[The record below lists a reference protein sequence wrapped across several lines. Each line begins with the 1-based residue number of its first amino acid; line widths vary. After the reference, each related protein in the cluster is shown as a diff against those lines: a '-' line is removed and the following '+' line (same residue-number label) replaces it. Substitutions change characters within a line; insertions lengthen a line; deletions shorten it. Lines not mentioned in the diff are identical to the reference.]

1 MPDNFQVTDEEPSD
15 REDNEDEDESNSVNV
30 SPSVHAASELV
41 PVRSRSPTLNPP
53 GDQLLYCRPWVGAT
67 TGYLWRS

>member
-1 MPDNFQVTDEEPSD
+1 MPNNFQDTYEEPSD

-41 PVRSRSPTLNPP
+41 SVRVPQPSTLQAINYSIAIR
-53 GDQLLYCRPWVGAT
+53 G
-67 TGYLWRS
+67 